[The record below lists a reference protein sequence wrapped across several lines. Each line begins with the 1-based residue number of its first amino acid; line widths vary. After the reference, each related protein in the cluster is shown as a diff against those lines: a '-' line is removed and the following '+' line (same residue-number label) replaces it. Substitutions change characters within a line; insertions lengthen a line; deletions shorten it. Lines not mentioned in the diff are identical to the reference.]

1 MNDIWFWWEIVIVS
15 FYLFVVKI
23 DVVVIDIRVI
33 IDYMGVFN
41 VFLLNKN

>member
-15 FYLFVVKI
+15 FYLLVVKI

>member
-1 MNDIWFWWEIVIVS
+1 MNYIWFWWEIVIVS

>member
-1 MNDIWFWWEIVIVS
+1 MDYIWFWWEIVIVS

>member
-1 MNDIWFWWEIVIVS
+1 MNDIWFWWKIVIVS